1 MENAHQNDDIENTLP
16 SISLPVHGPTH
27 AKRNDCRRW
36 KMLADLKKKSCNK
49 KTVPTTPRNTK
60 LTCLLKQP

>member
-1 MENAHQNDDIENTLP
+1 MENTHQNDEIENTLP

-36 KMLADLKKKSCNK
+36 KMLADLKKKKIAIRRLC
-49 KTVPTTPRNTK
+49 P
-60 LTCLLKQP
+60 QPLEILS